1 MPEQTQ
7 PLVSAS
13 LSDRFEVFQ
22 MLCQAEAPVVV
33 DGSPRSALVV
43 ADHTVPGS
51 QQRRH
56 RREVV
61 RHSGAAVKDDYKIVS
76 CSARH
81 EDRQPGA
88 WRIHEVDLFSFIDVA
103 HAPLPRRSLHKYGCM
118 MPATR
123 ARHLT
128 SCTVA
133 AK

>member
-88 WRIHEVDLFSFIDVA
+88 STKWIFSPSSTLLMLPFRDAHCTSMVA
-103 HAPLPRRSLHKYGCM
+103 
-118 MPATR
+118 
-123 ARHLT
+123 
-128 SCTVA
+128 
-133 AK
+133 